1 MKHATATSE
10 RERERAKQKGGNF
23 YYKRISHT
31 YTLIHTT
38 LSGRRRAR
46 RGIEEKRHMRK

>member
-23 YYKRISHT
+23 YYKNFTH
-31 YTLIHTT
+31 TLIHTT